1 MWWCF
6 CFLDLISLIL
16 YWCFVL
22 NQFHLELSDRR
33 NSITIKNSRRYYCNR
48 NCELF
53 IVKYNY
59 IIKIKALQF
68 TSFQN
73 DFVKIGM
80 CFKSCYNFCFKHD
93 LVLRWRRL
101 SYFQK
106 NHLIQ
111 RLMDLVRRT
120 LDKSWG
126 DDLVT
131 ME

>member
-1 MWWCF
+1 MWWWF

-22 NQFHLELSDRR
+22 NQFHLELSNSR
-33 NSITIKNSRRYYCNR
+33 NSMTIKNSRRYYCNR

-68 TSFQN
+68 TFFQN
-73 DFVKIGM
+73 DFVKIRM
-80 CFKSCYNFCFKHD
+80 CFKSCYNFCLKHD
-93 LVLRWRRL
+93 LVLRLHSL

-106 NHLIQ
+106 NHLIR